1 MISMIRPISIIGAP
15 SSIGIRPYD
24 DGTPRRLDL
33 APAALRKQDLTARI
47 GAHDFGDVVSAP
59 YRDFVR
65 TPGQARNEPEVAAYS
80 RALASHIAAV
90 PNQEAFL
97 LLLGGDCSI
106 VLGALLGLRLRGHSR
121 VGLIYVDAHADFAT
135 PESSRSGSAASMC
148 LALAVGRGDTP
159 LARLDGASPLVRD
172 ADVVIIG
179 RNEETDEPWYGEDVL
194 RRLPLLD
201 FPREVVRDR
210 GPTVV
215 AQAAL
220 ERATQPDVDGFWI
233 HVDADVLDPTV
244 LPAVD
249 SPEPGGL
256 SLDEL
261 TELLT
266 PLVRHPSALG
276 LELTIYDP
284 ALDAAG
290 KSAERLAALLENVLG
305 VAPQP
310 TVASESYWEELARSH
325 R

>member
-135 PESSRSGSAASMC
+135 PESSRW
-148 LALAVGRGDTP
+148 LGRQHVP
-159 LARLDGASPLVRD
+159 RARSRTWRYSL
-172 ADVVIIG
+172 
-179 RNEETDEPWYGEDVL
+179 
-194 RRLPLLD
+194 
-201 FPREVVRDR
+201 
-210 GPTVV
+210 GPTRWRIT
-215 AQAAL
+215 AGS
-220 ERATQPDVDGFWI
+220 RCGRC
-233 HVDADVLDPTV
+233 HH
-244 LPAVD
+244 
-249 SPEPGGL
+249 
-256 SLDEL
+256 
-261 TELLT
+261 
-266 PLVRHPSALG
+266 RPS
-276 LELTIYDP
+276 
-284 ALDAAG
+284 
-290 KSAERLAALLENVLG
+290 
-305 VAPQP
+305 
-310 TVASESYWEELARSH
+310 
-325 R
+325 